1 MADKMSRNE
10 ASKIKQCQWQAHI
23 QAWEKSG
30 LLQNKYCRQ
39 HQLSS
44 SQFCYWKKKLK
55 QAKTSTVNF
64 VPVPACTSVQK
75 PGEPSN
81 NFSGLTVILN
91 GGVRI
96 GLDNHFSTRA
106 LADAISVLKP

>member
-1 MADKMSRNE
+1 MAEKMSRKE
-10 ASKIKQCQWQAHI
+10 ASKIKQRQWQAHI
-23 QAWEKSG
+23 QAWENCG
-30 LLQNKYCRQ
+30 LHQNEYCRQ
-39 HQLSS
+39 HKLSS

-55 QAKTSTVNF
+55 QVNQSTVNF

-81 NFSGLTVILN
+81 NSSGLTIILD

-106 LADAISVLKP
+106 LVDAISVLKP

>member
-1 MADKMSRNE
+1 MADKKSRKE
-10 ASKIKQCQWQAHI
+10 TSKIKQRQWQAHI
-23 QAWEKSG
+23 QAWGKSG
-30 LLQNKYCRQ
+30 LLQNEYCRQ
-39 HQLSS
+39 HKLSS

-55 QAKTSTVNF
+55 QAKKSTVNF
-64 VPVPACTSVQK
+64 VPVPACTSVQE
-75 PGEPSN
+75 PGMPSN
-81 NFSGLTVILN
+81 NSSGLTIILD